1 MALCSIS
8 NSAGL
13 GMGTVVN
20 IAGIGMGLER
30 QHDWMGRAWELDV
43 RGWGG
48 DGSKCSGSGW
58 VWDCNSNPVQNS
70 SD

>member
-1 MALCSIS
+1 MMPDCHWWHFASIS

-20 IAGIGMGLER
+20 IGG
-30 QHDWMGRAWELDV
+30 WGRGWKDM

-48 DGSKCSGSGW
+48 LG
-58 VWDCNSNPVQNS
+58 N
-70 SD
+70 